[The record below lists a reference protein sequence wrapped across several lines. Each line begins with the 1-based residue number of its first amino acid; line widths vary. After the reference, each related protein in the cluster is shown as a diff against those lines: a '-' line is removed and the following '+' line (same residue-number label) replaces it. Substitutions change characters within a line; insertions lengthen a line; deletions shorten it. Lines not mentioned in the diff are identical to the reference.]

1 MEIIYLASLD
11 SIHTR
16 RWINFFAEINYSKIF
31 CISFKENKEKIN
43 KNIRVYQLNG
53 LLFFKNFFKAI
64 FLLRSRKNC
73 IVHVHYLGW
82 NSLLLLFTN
91 KDQKIILTPWG
102 CDLYENK
109 NNLLKRLWLKFILFK
124 CDFIIC
130 DSRKLLKAA
139 IEIGFKKKKAEIIAF
154 GTDTYKYKSYKKPFK
169 NKNNNNEIIKIG
181 TNRNMENI
189 YDPLTLLKSANYLR
203 RKSKNFKFYIANDG
217 SLRSSL
223 KKYIKVN
230 KLKTTIKLIGKKH
243 GKENIDFYNSIDI
256 YVSTSLRDGG
266 LSASIAEA
274 MACERIVIVSDNSDN
289 SKYIKHGISGYLF
302 KNKDYKQ
309 LANLIEIA
317 SKNKS
322 GSLEIASEARKI
334 IIDKCNYHKE
344 MEKVKNIYLKFSRS
358 V

>member
-1 MEIIYLASLD
+1 MEIIYLASLN

-16 RWINFFAEINYSKIF
+16 RWVNFFSDINNSKVY
-31 CISFKENKEKIN
+31 CISFKKNKEKIN
-43 KNIRVYQLNG
+43 KNIRIYQLNG

-91 KDQKIILTPWG
+91 KNQKIILTPWG

-109 NNLLKRLWLKFILFK
+109 KNSLKRLWLKFILSK

-130 DSRKLLKAA
+130 DSRKLLKTA
-139 IEIGFKKKKAEIIAF
+139 IKIGFKKNKAEIIAF
-154 GTDTYKYKSYKKPFK
+154 GTDTYKYKNYKTAFK
-169 NKNNNNEIIKIG
+169 NKKNNEIIKIG
-181 TNRNMENI
+181 TNRNMEKI

-203 RKSKNFKFYIANDG
+203 RKSKNFKFYISNDG
-217 SLRSSL
+217 SLRASL
-223 KKYIKVN
+223 EKYIKVN
-230 KLKTTIKLIGKKH
+230 KLQATIKLIGKKI

-317 SKNKS
+317 AKNKS
-322 GSLEIASEARKI
+322 GSLEIASEARKV

-358 V
+358 L

>member
-1 MEIIYLASLD
+1 MEIIYLANLN

-16 RWINFFAEINYSKIF
+16 RWVDFFSEIKNSKIH
-31 CISFKENKEKIN
+31 CISFKKNKEKIN
-43 KNIRVYQLNG
+43 NNIRVYKLRG
-53 LLFFKNFFKAI
+53 ILFLRNFIKAV

-91 KDQKIILTPWG
+91 KKQKIIFTPWG

-109 NNLLKRLWLKFILFK
+109 KNSLKRLWLRFILSK
-124 CDFIIC
+124 CHFIIC
-130 DSRKLLKAA
+130 DSKKLLKTA
-139 IEIGFKKKKAEIIAF
+139 IEIGYKKKKAEIISF
-154 GTDTYKYKSYKKPFK
+154 GTDTNQYKSYIKPFK
-169 NKNNNNEIIKIG
+169 NKNDNKIIKIG

-189 YDPLTLLKSANYLR
+189 YDPLTLLKAANYLR

-217 SLRSSL
+217 SLRPSL
-223 KKYIKVN
+223 EKYIRIN
-230 KLKTTIKLIGKKH
+230 KLKTNIKLIGKKV

-274 MACERIVIVSDNSDN
+274 MSCKRIVIVSDNSDN

-322 GSLEIASEARKI
+322 ESLKIASEARKI
-334 IIDKCNYHKE
+334 IIEKCNYHKE
-344 MEKVKNIYLKFSRS
+344 MEKVKNIYLRILKS
-358 V
+358 